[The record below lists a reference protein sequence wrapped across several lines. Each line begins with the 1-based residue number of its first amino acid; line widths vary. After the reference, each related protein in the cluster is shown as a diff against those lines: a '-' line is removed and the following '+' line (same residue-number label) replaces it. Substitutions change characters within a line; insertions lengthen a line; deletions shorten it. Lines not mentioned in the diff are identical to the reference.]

1 MKNKALKRLIFGLL
15 ALPVCFSLFS
25 FTLPQPVKR
34 DTLVN
39 RGFKLRTI
47 IIDPGHGG
55 KPTGT
60 GHFSHGANGS
70 FSTER
75 GVTLAIGL
83 KLQAAIEK
91 ELPGVKGVLTRSNED
106 DVSWERRSEIANENK
121 GDLFI
126 SLHCNSLAD
135 RTVRE
140 AVGRKHGKTIYKSV
154 RVPDRSGKGVLLLV
168 YGTWRGHEEEK
179 AISKTKLAEG
189 EESEGSEMN
198 AGLDPNDPE
207 SIILINQYKSKFR
220 QRSIH
225 FATLVNSEF
234 TDTDGRPSEGIR
246 EQGVL
251 VLCHSA
257 MPAVLIE
264 TGYINNPDDEE
275 YLNSEAGQNQ
285 IVATIIRALK
295 NYRADVEQV
304 AK

>member
-1 MKNKALKRLIFGLL
+1 MKNKALKRLIFGIL

-25 FTLPQPVKR
+25 FTLPQTEKR

-39 RGFKLRTI
+39 NGFKLRTV

-55 KPTGT
+55 TPTGT
-60 GHFSHGANGS
+60 GHFSHGASGS

-91 ELPGVKGVLTRSNED
+91 ELGGVKAVLTRTTEN

-135 RTVRE
+135 RIVRKV
-140 AVGRKHGKTIYKSV
+140 VGHRHGKAIYKSV
-154 RVPDRSGKGVLLLV
+154 RVPNRSGKGVLMLV
-168 YGTWRGHEEEK
+168 YGTWRGREEAN
-179 AISKTKLAEG
+179 AISKTRLDEG
-189 EESEGSEMN
+189 EEAEGSEMN
-198 AGLDPNDPE
+198 SGLDPNDPE

-225 FATLVNSEF
+225 LATLINNEF
-234 TDTDGRPSEGIR
+234 TETDGRPSEGIR

-257 MPAVLIE
+257 MPAVLVE

-275 YLNSEAGQNQ
+275 YLNSDAGQTE
-285 IVATIIRALK
+285 IVNSIIRALK

-304 AK
+304 AR